1 MGRRRT
7 DKKIDWEKVKALVG
21 ESPFTNKQISIL
33 FNRNHDWFSSCIRRN
48 VCLQEDDAEKLALML
63 KVDSSEFI
71 LGDVNEDKAED
82 NTLTNLI
89 AIVGRL
95 ECKVNKMN
103 ELLASLSEGAKKPI
117 KNTTVPRG
125 KRAQAILKK
134 LCDEHYG
141 RCKRSEYLK
150 LLMQDDIPSSY
161 ADDAMKALG
170 YIKMT
175 SGYGNNTTTWIVN
188 EVWEMEGE

>member
-1 MGRRRT
+1 MRRRRN

-21 ESPFTNKQISIL
+21 ESPFTNKQISAL
-33 FNRNHDWFSSCIRRN
+33 FNRNNDWLSSCIRRN
-48 VCLQEDDAEKLALML
+48 ICLREDDAEKLALML

-71 LGDVNEDKAED
+71 LGDANGEKAED

-89 AIVGRL
+89 EIVGRL
-95 ECKVNKMN
+95 EHKVDKMN
-103 ELLASLSEGAKKPI
+103 ELLASLSEGAKKPVE
-117 KNTTVPRG
+117 NTTVPRG
-125 KRAQAILKK
+125 KRSQAILKK
-134 LCDEHYG
+134 LCDGHYG

-188 EVWEMEGE
+188 EDWEMEGE